1 MKILK
6 YIPNILTLVRMI
18 LTLIYL
24 HLLYALNSSNRMCF
38 TTALIVF
45 ILICI
50 TDFVDGKIAR
60 ALKASSP
67 FGALLDVTADFV
79 FIISSLVMLSV
90 KGMIPMWFIAV
101 VLGKFVEFLGT
112 SYFIK
117 KHQVN
122 CSSLFIFDYFGRI
135 AAVNFFLIPG
145 LSLLL
150 YIGLG
155 AICLNIFIYLTLILV
170 AISSTARIMKCYK
183 AQKVNLLIKVG
194 NNAAINKSI

>member
-1 MKILK
+1 MKILR

-24 HLLYALNSSNRMCF
+24 HLLYALNSSDRMYF

-45 ILICI
+45 ILVCI
-50 TDFVDGKIAR
+50 TDFIDGKIAR
-60 ALKASSP
+60 ALKVSSP
-67 FGALLDVTADFV
+67 FGALLDVTVDFG

-90 KGMIPMWFIAV
+90 RSIIPMWFIAV
-101 VLGKFVEFLGT
+101 VLGKFTEFLGT

-135 AAVNFFLIPG
+135 AAVNFYLIPG
-145 LSLLL
+145 ISLLI
-150 YIGLG
+150 YIGLS
-155 AICLNIFIYLTLILV
+155 AIFLNIFIYLTLILV
-170 AISSTARIMKCYK
+170 AISSTARIIKCYK
-183 AQKVNLLIKVG
+183 VQKVCYQ
-194 NNAAINKSI
+194 